1 MHISF
6 PRRAALLLIAL
17 VLAGCG
23 VAAPG
28 APASAPAPTVAPA
41 ATSVPTETP
50 APTVAPTAAP
60 APTEAP
66 VVAFEPIVD
75 SAGREVLL
83 DGAPASFISLAP
95 STTEILFALG
105 LGEQVLAVDDFSNY
119 PEDATNLPKIG
130 GFDLSYNYE
139 QITVLQ
145 PDLVLAAGITAPDAI
160 DKIESLG
167 IPVAV
172 IGTPQTTLDGVLAD
186 IELVGALTGRETS
199 AAEITAAM
207 RAQLEQVKTTL
218 SAVSTRPRVFWE
230 LDATD
235 PSKPYTIGPGN
246 FVNDLLTLAGGDNIF
261 ATVDSPFPQVS
272 AEQIVAADPEVILL
286 ADAQYGVSVESV
298 LARPGWDPIAAV
310 RNQRVYPIDADL
322 ASRPGPRV
330 VEAIETIARLLHPE
344 LFEP

>member
-6 PRRAALLLIAL
+6 PRRVALLLIAL

-23 VAAPG
+23 AA
-28 APASAPAPTVAPA
+28 APA
-41 ATSVPTETP
+41 APTIAPTATPIPIDTPTAVP
-50 APTVAPTAAP
+50 APTVAPTAVP
-60 APTEAP
+60 APTVAP
-66 VVAFEPIVD
+66 AVAFGPIVD
-75 SAGREVLL
+75 SAGREVQL
-83 DGAPASFISLAP
+83 DGPPASFVSLAP
-95 STTEILFALG
+95 STTEILFALD

-119 PEDATNLPKIG
+119 PADATNLPKIG

-139 QITVLQ
+139 QITILQ

-160 DKIESLG
+160 EKIEALG

-172 IGTPQTTLDGVLAD
+172 IGTPQTNLDGVLAD
-186 IELVGALTGRETS
+186 IELVGALTGRETA
-199 AAEITAAM
+199 AAEVTAAM
-207 RAQLEQVKTTL
+207 RAQLEQVKITL
-218 SAVSTRPRVFWE
+218 SAVSERPRVFWE

-235 PSKPYTIGPGN
+235 PAKPYTIGPGN

-298 LARPGWDPIAAV
+298 LARPGWNLIAAV